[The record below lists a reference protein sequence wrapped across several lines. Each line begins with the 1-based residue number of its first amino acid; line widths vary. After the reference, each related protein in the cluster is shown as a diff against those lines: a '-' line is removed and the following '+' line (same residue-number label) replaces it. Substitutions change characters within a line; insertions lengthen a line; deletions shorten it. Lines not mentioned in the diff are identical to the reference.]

1 MERDIMKTIQ
11 PKTSIT
17 EKKVLSLRKR
27 GKIDTVITQENVE
40 TCIYISCEELSK
52 AGICGYL
59 DEFAGSGLSLSYYR
73 CKGKNKQPI
82 SSDRSHRPR
91 WCPLLRK
98 K

>member
-17 EKKVLSLRKR
+17 EKKVLFLRKR
-27 GKIDTVITQENVE
+27 GKIETVITQENVE

-52 AGICGYL
+52 AGICRYL
-59 DEFAGSGLSLSYYR
+59 DKMIWYPYHR

-82 SSDRSHRPR
+82 PSDRSRRPR
-91 WCPLLRK
+91 WCPLLGRDK
-98 K
+98 T